1 MIKFYNT
8 LTKNIEVFKPIND
21 EVKIYCCGV
30 TVYDLCH
37 LGHARSYIAW
47 DVLRRF
53 LIYSKYKVRYVQNFT
68 DIDDK
73 ILKRAKEKKSSMKEV
88 SEKNI
93 IEFHKDMDALG
104 IMRPDSMPKATNHIC
119 NICSFITILEE
130 KGYAYSRD
138 GDVYYSVFKNKSYG
152 KLSNQKIQE
161 QNINQ
166 QGRMNK
172 DENNKK
178 INPQDFALWKKAKD
192 DEPSFDSPWGK
203 GRPGWHIECSA
214 MVKDELGETIDIHLG
229 GSDLIFPHHENEIA
243 QSESANGKKLAN
255 YWLHNGMVN
264 VNGQKMSKS
273 LKNFKTIRELIK
285 SGISPM
291 TLRYFVLTVNYRKPL
306 DFTEESL
313 KSAAEAWKNINIALS
328 LLEISKESTISFNQ
342 NEQNELIEEKY
353 RETVYDEISQKKQ
366 KFVDSLSN
374 DLNTAGAIAI
384 IYELAKPLK
393 NFINQLQRLN
403 NVEINSNKKFFLFE
417 NFITL
422 KELTEVLGLKKEFAL
437 IDNKIDE
444 EQILSLINERL
455 EAKKIKNY
463 EKADNIRNLLKGKG
477 IELIDQSPEKT
488 TWIRI

>member
-73 ILKRAKEKKSSMKEV
+73 ILKRAKEKNSSMKEV

-313 KSAAEAWKNINIALS
+313 KSAAEAWKNINLALS
-328 LLEISKESTISFNQ
+328 LIEISKESTISFNQ

-384 IYELAKPLK
+384 IYDLAKPLK

-403 NVEINSNKKFFLFE
+403 NVEINSNEKFFLFE

-422 KELTEVLGLKKEFAL
+422 KELTEVLGLKKEVAL

-463 EKADNIRNLLKGKG
+463 EKADNIRNFLKGKG

-488 TWIRI
+488 TWIKI